1 MPEWLARSR
10 ASYEYLVS
18 INRSVGHRERFQ
30 FYPRRL
36 RERLPRIRVPL
47 AGDDPDVPLDLQAG
61 LARVYEDG
69 AYDEQI
75 DYGKPCHPRL
85 FSEDQAWAAE
95 LLRGIA

>member
-1 MPEWLARSR
+1 MLMKT
-10 ASYEYLVS
+10 S
-18 INRSVGHRERFQ
+18 ILGHFGHDHPRGVPRKECR
-30 FYPRRL
+30 RRL

-85 FSEDQAWAAE
+85 SSEDQAWAAE